1 MARPAPSIDRTVALL
16 NFLASR
22 PDEAFSLSELSRRV
36 GIAKPTAHAMLGA
49 LTDAGYLLRH
59 PGDKTYAL
67 GPALV
72 AVGAAAAA
80 RELDLVTYAR
90 DEMERLADEL
100 HVEVVASAAVGEEI
114 VMLARAGEPEPFGVR
129 LDVGQRLP
137 LVPPLGTVFVAWSS
151 PDDIDRWL
159 RRVGPSATDADRERY
174 RAAVDAV
181 RRRGYLVGL
190 DTGAGTGAAAESA
203 RTATPELVE
212 ELGHHEYVLLE
223 LEQAAAHRPSHMA
236 APVFGPDGAVAL
248 ALTLIG
254 FRGQLRV
261 ERVPAIGERLLDA
274 ARTVTKAIGGKVP
287 HE

>member
-16 NFLASR
+16 DFLSTR
-22 PDEAFSLSELSRRV
+22 PDESFSLSELSRRV
-36 GIAKPTAHAMLGA
+36 GIAKPTAHAMLAA

-59 PGDKTYAL
+59 PVDKTYAL

-80 RELDLVTYAR
+80 RELDLVSYAR
-90 DEMERLADEL
+90 DEMERLAEEL

-114 VMLARAGEPEPFGVR
+114 VMLARAGAPEPFGVR

-137 LVPPLGTVFVAWSS
+137 LVPPLGTVFVAWSP
-151 PDDIDRWL
+151 PDEIDRWL
-159 RRVGPSATDADRERY
+159 RRVGPSATATDLARY

-190 DTGAGTGAAAESA
+190 DTGAGGEPA
-203 RTATPELVE
+203 RAATPELVE

-223 LEQAAAHRPSHMA
+223 LEQAASYRPSHMA
-236 APVFGPDGAVAL
+236 APVFGPDASVAL

-261 ERVPAIGERLLDA
+261 ERVPEIGERLLDA
-274 ARTVTKAIGGKVP
+274 ARTVTKAIGGHP
-287 HE
+287 HHD

>member
-22 PDEAFSLSELSRRV
+22 PDESFSLSELSRRV

-49 LTDAGYLLRH
+49 LTAAGYLLRH
-59 PGDKTYAL
+59 PAEKTYAL

-80 RELDLVTYAR
+80 RELDIVAYAR

-114 VMLARAGEPEPFGVR
+114 VMLGRAGEPEPFGVR

-137 LVPPLGTVFVAWSS
+137 LVPPLGTVFVAWTS
-151 PDDIDRWL
+151 PAEIDRWL
-159 RRVGPSATDADRERY
+159 RRVGPSTTESDLDRY
-174 RAAVDAV
+174 RAAVEAV

-190 DTGAGTGAAAESA
+190 EPAGGGG
-203 RTATPELVE
+203 RPATPELVE
-212 ELGHHEYVLLE
+212 ELAHQEYVLLE
-223 LEQAAAHRPSHMA
+223 LDRAAPYRPSHMA
-236 APVFGPDGAVAL
+236 APVFGSDGTVVL

-254 FRGQLRV
+254 FRGQLPLD
-261 ERVPAIGERLLDA
+261 RVPDIGERLLDA
-274 ARTVTKAIGGKVP
+274 ARTVTKAIGGRSVDD
-287 HE
+287 

>member
-1 MARPAPSIDRTVALL
+1 MARSAPSIDRTVALL
-16 NFLASR
+16 NFLASH
-22 PDEAFSLSELSRRV
+22 PDEAFSLSDLSRRV
-36 GIAKPTAHAMLGA
+36 GIAKPTAHAMLAA
-49 LTDAGYLLRH
+49 LTGAGYLLRH
-59 PGDKTYAL
+59 PGEKTYAL

-80 RELDLVTYAR
+80 RELDLVGYAR
-90 DEMERLADEL
+90 DEMRRLADEL
-100 HVEVVASAAVGEEI
+100 DVEVVASAAVGEEI

-151 PDDIDRWL
+151 PEDIDRWL
-159 RRVGPSATDADRERY
+159 RRVGASATESDLGRY

-190 DTGAGTGAAAESA
+190 EAAGRERTGGTP
-203 RTATPELVE
+203 TADLVE
-212 ELGHHEYVLLE
+212 ELGHQEYVLLE
-223 LEQAAAHRPSHMA
+223 LEQAARYRPSHMA
-236 APVFGPDGAVAL
+236 APVFGSDGSVVL

-261 ERVPAIGERLLDA
+261 ERVPEIGERLLDA
-274 ARTVTKAIGGKVP
+274 ARTVTKAIGGSA
-287 HE
+287 